1 MGSEIDGDCRNVFS
15 NAITATK
22 SENTSSQKGKKERE
36 ISPEKVS
43 WAKKGE
49 REGEESAANLRAI
62 TASRK
67 RNRAK
72 KNGGLKERERN
83 GG

>member
-1 MGSEIDGDCRNVFS
+1 MG
-15 NAITATK
+15 
-22 SENTSSQKGKKERE
+22 
-36 ISPEKVS
+36 
-43 WAKKGE
+43 KKGE
-49 REGEESAANLRAI
+49 REREESAANLRAI